1 VRPCPVGVVGFCAIR
16 PPVNCD
22 FGGDIVTGCV
32 TVRGCGRPVA
42 RDVDFVAITA
52 GALTVVLI
60 RVCLF
65 GVLTVLTFLAG
76 VPPVLD
82 LFVVLDPLDEV
93 ERDALELDL
102 LELDPLELE
111 RPLERPPP
119 LELDPLELPPP
130 LEPPAP
136 LELAP
141 LEPPAP
147 ADPVPERRANLSAPH

>member
-1 VRPCPVGVVGFCAIR
+1 VGFCAIR

-22 FGGDIVTGCV
+22 FGGDIVTGFV

-52 GALTVVLI
+52 GALTVVTV

-65 GVLTVLTFLAG
+65 GVLTVLTFRAG

-102 LELDPLELE
+102 LELDPLELD
-111 RPLERPPP
+111 PLDEPPPREPP
-119 LELDPLELPPP
+119 LELDPLDEPPP
-130 LEPPAP
+130 V
-136 LELAP
+136 
-141 LEPPAP
+141 PPAP
-147 ADPVPERRANLSAPH
+147 ADPVPERRANLAAPH

>member
-1 VRPCPVGVVGFCAIR
+1 MGFCAIR

-65 GVLTVLTFLAG
+65 GVLTVLTFRAG

-102 LELDPLELE
+102 LELDPLELD
-111 RPLERPPP
+111 PLDEPPPREPP
-119 LELDPLELPPP
+119 LELDPLDEPPP
-130 LEPPAP
+130 V
-136 LELAP
+136 
-141 LEPPAP
+141 PPAP

>member
-1 VRPCPVGVVGFCAIR
+1 MGFCAIR

-22 FGGDIVTGCV
+22 FGGDIVTGFV

-52 GALTVVLI
+52 GALTVVTV

-65 GVLTVLTFLAG
+65 GAVLGGTVRAG
-76 VPPVLD
+76 VPPVLV
-82 LFVVLDPLDEV
+82 LVVVLDPLVDV

-102 LELDPLELE
+102 LELDPLELD
-111 RPLERPPP
+111 PLDEPPPRAEPP

-130 LEPPAP
+130 LERPPP

-147 ADPVPERRANLSAPH
+147 ADPVPERRANLAAPH

>member
-1 VRPCPVGVVGFCAIR
+1 MGFCAIR

-42 RDVDFVAITA
+42 RDVDLDAVTA

-65 GVLTVLTFLAG
+65 GALTVVTFRAG

-102 LELDPLELE
+102 LELDPLGLE
-111 RPLERPPP
+111 RPLDRRLGLEP
-119 LELDPLELPPP
+119 LELDPLELP
-130 LEPPAP
+130 
-136 LELAP
+136 P

>member
-1 VRPCPVGVVGFCAIR
+1 MGFCAIR

-22 FGGDIVTGCV
+22 FGGDIVTGFV

-42 RDVDFVAITA
+42 RDVDLDAVTA

-65 GVLTVLTFLAG
+65 GALTVVTFRAG

-102 LELDPLELE
+102 LELDPLELD
-111 RPLERPPP
+111 PLDEPPPREPP
-119 LELDPLELPPP
+119 LELDPLDEPPP
-130 LEPPAP
+130 V
-136 LELAP
+136 
-141 LEPPAP
+141 PPAP

>member
-1 VRPCPVGVVGFCAIR
+1 VGFCAIR

-22 FGGDIVTGCV
+22 FGGDIVTGFV

-42 RDVDFVAITA
+42 RDVDLDAVTA

-65 GVLTVLTFLAG
+65 GALTVVTFRAG

-82 LFVVLDPLDEV
+82 LFVVLDPLDEL

-102 LELDPLELE
+102 LELDPLELDPLDE
-111 RPLERPPP
+111 PPPLERPPP
-119 LELDPLELPPP
+119 LPPP
-130 LEPPAP
+130 PEPPP
-136 LELAP
+136 PEP
-141 LEPPAP
+141 PPPVPPAP
-147 ADPVPERRANLSAPH
+147 ADPVPERRATIETPSFFL

>member
-1 VRPCPVGVVGFCAIR
+1 MGFCAIR

-65 GVLTVLTFLAG
+65 GAVLGGTVRAG
-76 VPPVLD
+76 VPPPLVLV
-82 LFVVLDPLDEV
+82 VVLDPLDEV

-102 LELDPLELE
+102 LELDPLELDPLDE
-111 RPLERPPP
+111 PPPLERPPR

-130 LEPPAP
+130 LELPR
-136 LELAP
+136 LELDP
-141 LEPPAP
+141 LDEPPAP

>member
-1 VRPCPVGVVGFCAIR
+1 M
-16 PPVNCD
+16 
-22 FGGDIVTGCV
+22 

-42 RDVDFVAITA
+42 FDVDLDAITA

-65 GVLTVLTFLAG
+65 GALIVLTVFCG
-76 VPPVLD
+76 VPPVLRID
-82 LFVVLDPLDEV
+82 PTLDPRELV

-102 LELDPLELE
+102 LDEPPLE
-111 RPLERPPP
+111 PPP
-119 LELDPLELPPP
+119 LELEPLELEP
-130 LEPPAP
+130 LDEP
-136 LELAP
+136 P

>member
-1 VRPCPVGVVGFCAIR
+1 M
-16 PPVNCD
+16 
-22 FGGDIVTGCV
+22 
-32 TVRGCGRPVA
+32 
-42 RDVDFVAITA
+42 DFVAITA
-52 GALTVVLI
+52 GALTVVTV

-65 GVLTVLTFLAG
+65 GAVLGGTVRAG
-76 VPPVLD
+76 VPPVLV
-82 LFVVLDPLDEV
+82 LVVVLDPLVDV

-102 LELDPLELE
+102 LELDPLELD
-111 RPLERPPP
+111 PLDEPPPRAEPP

-130 LEPPAP
+130 LERPPP